1 MFGDYRLQ
9 AVKPTVKP
17 ITTYLFHTRSAFME
31 KQSLYANPFA
41 LMMDPQA
48 VLEAMER
55 SERLNRLQS
64 RICRPLDK
72 PLIPLVNSEGQAF
85 DSEVDASPDLEMA
98 EEAADITA
106 E

>member
-1 MFGDYRLQ
+1 MQ
-9 AVKPTVKP
+9 
-17 ITTYLFHTRSAFME
+17 
-31 KQSLYANPFA
+31 KQSLYSNPFA

-64 RICRPLDK
+64 RVCRPLDK
-72 PLIPLVNSEGQAF
+72 PLIPLVSSEEQAF
-85 DSEVDASPDLEMA
+85 DQEVDASPDMA
-98 EEAADITA
+98 EVEEAPV